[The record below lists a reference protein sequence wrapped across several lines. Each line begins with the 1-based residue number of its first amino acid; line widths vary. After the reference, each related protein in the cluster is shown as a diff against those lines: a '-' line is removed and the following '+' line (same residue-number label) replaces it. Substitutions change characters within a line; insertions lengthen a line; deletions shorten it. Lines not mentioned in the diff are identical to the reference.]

1 VARLADP
8 AASRVVLVG
17 GSRYTHLRPLPTVT
31 NNLDELAAI
40 FTDPGLWGLPAG
52 NCTVVRDPESPQDID
67 AALAE
72 AAGSVRPDGILVF
85 YFAGHG
91 LIDPL
96 TGALHLAVTGT
107 NRNMV
112 HSTATPFE
120 WVRRWFL
127 NAPAG
132 ARVVILDCCY
142 SGRATEGM
150 GEPAAIADEVE
161 IDRTCVLVAAPAN
174 RTALAPPGEKF
185 TAFTGVLI
193 DLMRAGVPAGPALL
207 DMDTLYRRAEQT
219 QHARNRPLP
228 QLRARNG
235 GERIP
240 LVRNLA
246 ASADAPQP
254 ADPAPPRVLLP
265 RPGDVLTPAG
275 ELDYDEE
282 TGGPYGPI
290 AVLAYDQRLGA
301 IGVRLGRPVQRP
313 PGEVLNNVRLA
324 TAIGPAEVLEGGP
337 VFGVVLVIA
346 ELKRGGRG
354 IPGARRLS
362 GSLVT
367 LPLRADPGLVAE
379 SVRRAWVFVGYLGWR
394 PGQLEAELAQR
405 ALIPSPEPLA
415 GWLDRRSE

>member
-1 VARLADP
+1 MARLADP

-17 GSRYTHLRPLPTVT
+17 GATYTHLRPLPTVS

-40 FTDPGLWGLPAG
+40 FTDPDLWGLPAG
-52 NCTVVRDPESPQDID
+52 NCTVVRDPRSPQDID
-67 AALAE
+67 TALAE
-72 AAGSVRPDGILVF
+72 AASSVRPDGILVF

-174 RTALAPPGEKF
+174 RTALAPPGERY
-185 TAFTGVLI
+185 TAFTGALI
-193 DLMRAGVPAGPALL
+193 DLMRTGVPAGPALL
-207 DMDTLYRRAEQT
+207 DMDTLYRGAEQT
-219 QHARNRPLP
+219 QRTRNRPLP

-246 ASADAPQP
+246 GGAAPSE
-254 ADPAPPRVLLP
+254 APAPRILLP
-265 RPGDVLTPAG
+265 RPGDVLMPAG

-301 IGVRLGRPVQRP
+301 LGVRLGRPVQRP

-324 TAIGPAEVLEGGP
+324 TAIGPSEVLEGGP
-337 VFGVVLVIA
+337 VFGVVLMVA
-346 ELKRGGRG
+346 ELKRGARA

-362 GSLVT
+362 GTLVT
-367 LPLRADPGLVAE
+367 LPLTADPGLVAE

-405 ALIPSPEPLA
+405 ALIPSNEPLA
-415 GWLDRRSE
+415 SWLDRQE